1 MSQSDHAGRSPVEAK
16 DDAPLPPKVAGAAAS
31 HQLTDL
37 AFFAG
42 ADPAIAKRNEARVR
56 WIEFKPDA
64 LVMDFDDESDDVF
77 VIIRGSVRVLMRTN
91 LGHELILGD
100 FEGGTII
107 GEMAAIDGL
116 RRGANVTALVR
127 TQVCRIPAAVF
138 LDIVLGSPPVGLRL
152 MRMLTARVRLGN
164 MKLLE
169 HTILSVRL
177 RLLSE
182 LLRLARPARGAPGL
196 VVSPPPIQSDL
207 AARIGARREAVS
219 RELNDLDHIGL
230 IRRDRGALSIPKPD
244 LIRSEIEKL
253 GVVPGGRAGA
263 S

>member
-1 MSQSDHAGRSPVEAK
+1 MSQSEPAAMPREEPQAGGP
-16 DDAPLPPKVAGAAAS
+16 PPKAAATTA
-31 HQLTDL
+31 HRLTDI

-42 ADPAIAKRNEARVR
+42 ADPAIVARSEARLR
-56 WIEFKPDA
+56 WVEFKPGA
-64 LVMDFDDESDDVF
+64 LVMDFDDDSDDVF
-77 VIIRGSVRVLMRTN
+77 VIIRGAARVLMRTQ

-100 FEGGTII
+100 FEAGTII
-107 GEMAAIDGL
+107 GEMAAIDGY

-127 TQVCRIPAAVF
+127 SQVCRIPSAVF
-138 LDIVLGSPPVGLRL
+138 LDIALGSPPVGLRL

-164 MKLLE
+164 TKLLE

-182 LLRLARPARGAPGL
+182 LLRLARPARGGAGL

-219 RELNDLDHIGL
+219 RELNDLDHQGL
-230 IRRDRGALSIPKPD
+230 IRRDRGSLTMPRPE
-244 LIRSEIEKL
+244 LIRAEIEKL
-253 GVVPGGRAGA
+253 GVAAGGRAEPL
-263 S
+263 

>member
-1 MSQSDHAGRSPVEAK
+1 MSPSDQAGRAPAPVGTSGQ
-16 DDAPLPPKVAGAAAS
+16 PLPRAAS
-31 HQLTDL
+31 AAPAHQLTDL

-42 ADPAIAKRNEARVR
+42 ADPAIAARNEARLR
-56 WIEFKPDA
+56 WIEFKPGA

-77 VIIRGSVRVLMRTN
+77 VIIRGAVRVLMRTN

-107 GEMAAIDGL
+107 GEMAAIDGF
-116 RRGANVTALVR
+116 RRAANVTALVR

-138 LDIVLGSPPVGLRL
+138 LEIVLGSPPVGLRL

-182 LLRLARPARGAPGL
+182 LLRLARPARAGQGL

-219 RELNDLDHIGL
+219 RELNDLDQLGL
-230 IRRDRGALSIPKPD
+230 IQRERGALLIPKPE

-253 GVVPGGRAGA
+253 GVVPGGHAEP

>member
-1 MSQSDHAGRSPVEAK
+1 MSQSDQAGRSAVPTGTGGQ
-16 DDAPLPPKVAGAAAS
+16 PQPRGTGAAPA

-37 AFFAG
+37 AFFNG
-42 ADPAIAKRNEARVR
+42 AEPTIVARNEARVR
-56 WIEFKPDA
+56 WIEFKPGA

-77 VIIRGSVRVLMRTN
+77 VVIRGSVRVLMRTN

-182 LLRLARPARGAPGL
+182 LLRLARPGRVAPGL
-196 VVSPPPIQSDL
+196 IVSPPPIQSDL

-219 RELNDLDHIGL
+219 RELNDLDHGGL
-230 IRRDRGALSIPKPD
+230 IRRERGALLIPKPE

-253 GVVPGGRAGA
+253 GVVPGGRAEA